1 MTSGLWKSS
10 VVENITGGKCVGA
23 PWVAQGVSFDSR
35 LIRPGDLFLAL
46 NGGER
51 DGHDFLAEAFVNG
64 AVVAVV
70 EKIPENNNGESS
82 FLLVDNVYEALQD
95 LALEARVRAPA
106 TIVAVTGSVG
116 KTSTK
121 DALAAAL
128 FKSCKVHSTSGNLNN
143 HIGLPLSLA
152 RMPKETKFGVFEL
165 GMNHSGEI
173 RNLSNLIKPDLA
185 IITNVN
191 AVHLEH
197 FENEQGIAE
206 AKAEIFQGMPSDG
219 QVILYSDNRW
229 SQFLASKA
237 REASIKNIIT
247 FGSDASCAVRL
258 SNFEP
263 NQNGS
268 LIEIEISGKTIRYT
282 LDVVGKHIAINTVG
296 VIACV
301 YALGC
306 DIDFAIDS
314 FRSICLRK
322 GRGKHIRIPLGAVGE
337 LNLIDE
343 SYNANPTAM
352 RAAFAAFGLTKINN
366 GGRRIAILG
375 DMLELGPS
383 GALLHANLIDDLIA
397 SKPDMVVTV
406 GLLMKNLHDKIPA
419 EITRL
424 HANNSCD
431 IAKNI
436 PQKLR
441 VGDLILVKG
450 SLGTNMAP
458 IVTAI
463 EKLGLKSVL
472 PAESHEMRS

>member
-1 MTSGLWKSS
+1 MTGGLWQSS
-10 VVENITGGKCVGA
+10 VVEKITGGRCVGG
-23 PWVAQGVSFDSR
+23 PWVAQGISFDSR
-35 LIRPGDLFLAL
+35 LTRPGDLFLAL

-51 DGHDFLAEAFVNG
+51 DGHDFVAGAFING

-70 EKIPENNNGESS
+70 EKIPENNKGEGS

-95 LALEARVRAPA
+95 LALESRVRAPA

-128 FKSCKVHSTSGNLNN
+128 SKSCKVHSTSGNLNN

-173 RNLSNLIKPDLA
+173 RHLSNLIKPELA

-191 AVHLEH
+191 SVHLEH

-206 AKAEIFQGMPSDG
+206 AKAEIFQGMSSDG

-229 SQFLASKA
+229 SQFLTSKA
-237 REASIKNIIT
+237 REAGIKNIIT
-247 FGSDASCAVRL
+247 FGSDASCAVRI
-258 SNFEP
+258 SNCEI

-268 LIEIEISGKTIRYT
+268 LIEIEVSGKTIRYT

-296 VIACV
+296 VIACIN
-301 YALGC
+301 ALGC
-306 DIDFAIDS
+306 DIDSAIDS
-314 FRSICLRK
+314 FRSICLGR
-322 GRGKHIRIPLGAVGE
+322 GRGKHIGIPLGTVGE
-337 LNLIDE
+337 ISLIDE
-343 SYNANPTAM
+343 SYNANPIAM
-352 RAAFAAFGLTKINN
+352 RAALASFGLTKLNN

-375 DMLELGPS
+375 DMLELGPN
-383 GALLHANLIDDLIA
+383 GPFLHANLIDDLIA

-406 GLLMKNLHDKIPA
+406 GSLMKNLYDKIP
-419 EITRL
+419 EGITRL
-424 HANNSCD
+424 HANKSSD
-431 IAKNI
+431 IAEKI

-463 EKLGLKSVL
+463 ENMGLKSGLLV
-472 PAESHEMRS
+472 ESHEMRG

>member
-1 MTSGLWKSS
+1 
-10 VVENITGGKCVGA
+10 
-23 PWVAQGVSFDSR
+23 
-35 LIRPGDLFLAL
+35 
-46 NGGER
+46 
-51 DGHDFLAEAFVNG
+51 
-64 AVVAVV
+64 
-70 EKIPENNNGESS
+70 
-82 FLLVDNVYEALQD
+82 
-95 LALEARVRAPA
+95 
-106 TIVAVTGSVG
+106 
-116 KTSTK
+116 
-121 DALAAAL
+121 
-128 FKSCKVHSTSGNLNN
+128 
-143 HIGLPLSLA
+143 
-152 RMPKETKFGVFEL
+152 
-165 GMNHSGEI
+165 
-173 RNLSNLIKPDLA
+173 
-185 IITNVN
+185 
-191 AVHLEH
+191 
-197 FENEQGIAE
+197 
-206 AKAEIFQGMPSDG
+206 
-219 QVILYSDNRW
+219 
-229 SQFLASKA
+229 
-237 REASIKNIIT
+237 
-247 FGSDASCAVRL
+247 
-258 SNFEP
+258 
-263 NQNGS
+263 
-268 LIEIEISGKTIRYT
+268 
-282 LDVVGKHIAINTVG
+282 
-296 VIACV
+296 
-301 YALGC
+301 
-306 DIDFAIDS
+306 
-314 FRSICLRK
+314 
-322 GRGKHIRIPLGAVGE
+322 VGE

-463 EKLGLKSVL
+463 ENLGLKSVL